1 MTNPSYTD
9 EQVPEVVR
17 TAPERIFLQVSD
29 QEWDADKPFPV
40 DCDGVSWWKESVLDV
55 EVQYVRAD
63 LFAASEADRQRLQAD
78 ADRWR
83 CFVGLI
89 DPDRIGGYSVY
100 HMIDP
105 KTDELVYDGE
115 ILSKLIDATR
125 ATPNE
130 TKEAKS

>member
-9 EQVPEVVR
+9 EQVLEH
-17 TAPERIFLQVSD
+17 
-29 QEWDADKPFPV
+29 
-40 DCDGVSWWKESVLDV
+40 
-55 EVQYVRAD
+55 
-63 LFAASEADRQRLQAD
+63 AAWQSIPTKAMILSLLANRQRLQAEVEGLRPD
-78 ADRWR
+78 AERWC

-115 ILSKLIDATR
+115 ILSKLIDAAR